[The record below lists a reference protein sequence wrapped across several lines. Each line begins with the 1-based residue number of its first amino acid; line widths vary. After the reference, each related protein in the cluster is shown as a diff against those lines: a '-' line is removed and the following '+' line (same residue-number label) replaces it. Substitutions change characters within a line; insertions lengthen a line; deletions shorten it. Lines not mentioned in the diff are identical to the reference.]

1 MKLFQY
7 AIIHDPK
14 KHDKKCKESA
24 VLVKDITSILAE
36 DEKSAL
42 IMAAREI
49 PSEYLNR
56 LGEVDI
62 VISPF

>member
-7 AIIHDPK
+7 AIIHDPRK
-14 KHDKKCKESA
+14 GDKKCKDPA
-24 VLVKDITSILAE
+24 TLVKDISSILAE

-42 IMAAREI
+42 IKISREI
-49 PSEYLNR
+49 PESFLDK

-62 VISPF
+62 TIRPF